1 MKSFCGYDL
10 LVIEGLNRTLGRCK
24 PSYPDHSLKF
34 FSGKNMSENEFMKE
48 QEQWNDILD
57 TLRESGAM
65 NMFGAPRWLN
75 EEFGIPMHQA
85 KEIFTAWTLTKTE

>member
-24 PSYPDHSLKF
+24 PSYPDHFLKF

-75 EEFGIPMHQA
+75 EEFGIPIHQA
-85 KEIFTAWTLTKTE
+85 KEIFLAWTLTKTE

>member
-1 MKSFCGYDL
+1 MANDTITE
-10 LVIEGLNRTLGRCK
+10 V
-24 PSYPDHSLKF
+24 
-34 FSGKNMSENEFMKE
+34 E
-48 QEQWNDILD
+48 QEWFAILD
-57 TLRESGAM
+57 DLRESGVM

>member
-1 MKSFCGYDL
+1 MLAYC
-10 LVIEGLNRTLGRCK
+10 
-24 PSYPDHSLKF
+24 PDHFLKF

-48 QEQWNDILD
+48 QDKWNAILD
-57 TLRESGAM
+57 TLRESGTM

>member
-1 MKSFCGYDL
+1 
-10 LVIEGLNRTLGRCK
+10 
-24 PSYPDHSLKF
+24 
-34 FSGKNMSENEFMKE
+34 MSENEFMIE
-48 QEQWNDILD
+48 QDKWNAILD